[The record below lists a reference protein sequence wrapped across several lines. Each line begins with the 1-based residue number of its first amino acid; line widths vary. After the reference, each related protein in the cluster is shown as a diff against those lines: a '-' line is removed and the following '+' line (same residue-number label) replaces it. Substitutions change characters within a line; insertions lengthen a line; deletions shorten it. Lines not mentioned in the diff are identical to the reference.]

1 MSEEKPTQTT
11 PSTKDFRAAMT
22 TCGQSA
28 LRQFA
33 KQPFDLV
40 LADLAMPE
48 MKGWQV
54 LEKLKGLKNPPK
66 VVNMTGYVPQEGESI
81 LFDRKAD
88 EYLVKPVDA
97 ARAALQA
104 QPRAPH
110 GSRRSG
116 R

>member
-11 PSTKDFRAAMT
+11 PSTKDFRVLVVDDQEDVVRAIAQLVAKKGFRAAMT
-22 TCGQSA
+22 TSGQSA

-48 MKGWQV
+48 MNGWQV

-66 VVNMTGYVPQEGESI
+66 S
-81 LFDRKAD
+81 
-88 EYLVKPVDA
+88 
-97 ARAALQA
+97 
-104 QPRAPH
+104 
-110 GSRRSG
+110 SS
-116 R
+116 